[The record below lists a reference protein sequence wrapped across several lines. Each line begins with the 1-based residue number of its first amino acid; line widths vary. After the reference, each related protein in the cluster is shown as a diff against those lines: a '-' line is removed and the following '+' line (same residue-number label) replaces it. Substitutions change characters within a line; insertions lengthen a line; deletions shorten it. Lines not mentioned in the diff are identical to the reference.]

1 MTCDRPFSR
10 RAVLASAT
18 ALSLTPLGLPG
29 PSARAAAERDVVAG
43 PTARA
48 APEGDA
54 FDTLR
59 ERWRTMMTG
68 GNLDAGEPAYQ
79 ERIADI
85 DAAAEARWRTFDA
98 GAGRTALWPD
108 LPLTDPKTGNF
119 SKSYGAL
126 RTLALAWDTPGTSR
140 HHDTTAA
147 ELLVGALGFL
157 HDHAYNETL
166 ERQDSNWFWWEIG
179 VPRSLVDT
187 CTLLYD
193 RIPADRLAV
202 WLRPVDRWCPNPD
215 RRISNPT
222 ITETGAN
229 RTDKAVI
236 VAVRGLLGRDAR
248 KLELARDGMSDV
260 AGGGRHSLLAY
271 TEGPGDGFYADGS
284 FLQHECYPYTG
295 AYGSTYLS
303 GVAQLVALLAGSSWQ
318 STDPDLRNVYDIVDR
333 AFVPVVLDG
342 HMMDAVRGRGV
353 SRQNA
358 GAEYVGRQV
367 TETVLL
373 LAQGAPE
380 AYTARWRPLLKGW
393 LTRQTYQPILR
404 GVSLPSIR
412 RAKEILDDAAVPV
425 GERTVGTYVFA
436 DMDRIVHRGPDW
448 SYAIALSSRRVG
460 AVESINQENLH
471 GWYTGDGMTYLY
483 TADQAHW
490 GDDYWPTVDA
500 YRLPGTT
507 VDTRLR
513 ADLPHSQNYRPP
525 ADWAGGAV
533 LDGAFAAAGLDLVP
547 EGVRACVISPVGS
560 ARGVWCVRSQGAGAP
575 SWRSH
580 VGVSAT
586 RRASVP
592 GAARPAGDMTQA
604 LSLRAKKSWFLL
616 DDAVIALGAG
626 ITSSDGRT
634 IETIVE
640 NRNTHDTHPPLAR
653 GGTWAHLQGT
663 AGYTVLDGGRLRVGR
678 EERTGT
684 WFAIDQGA
692 TTGGDT
698 TPRTRHYTTLWLD
711 HGTNPRGAR
720 YAYAV
725 LPGASADRT
734 RRYAARPG
742 VEVLSN
748 SPRTQAMWCGRT
760 RLLAANFWQA
770 AHVRTG
776 DGGVLGSDGPCSVL
790 LRRDARR
797 LRLAVSDP
805 SRTTDAVT
813 LTLPWPVRGVES
825 ADTTVT
831 LDVRRRTVT
840 ARTAGSRGH
849 THTAVLVLS
858 RPY

>member
-1 MTCDRPFSR
+1 MTCAKPFSKPLSR

-18 ALSLTPLGLPG
+18 ALSLTPLGLAG
-29 PSARAAAERDVVAG
+29 PSAQAATEGRATVD
-43 PTARA
+43 
-48 APEGDA
+48 GDA

-59 ERWRTMMTG
+59 DRWRTMMTG
-68 GNLDAGEPAYQ
+68 GNLDAGDAAYQ

-85 DAAAEARWRTFDA
+85 DASAEARWRTFDA
-98 GAGRTALWPD
+98 GADRTALWPD

-126 RTLALAWDTPGTSR
+126 RTLATAWDTPGTSR
-140 HHDTTAA
+140 HHDETTVQ
-147 ELLVGALGFL
+147 LLVEALQFL
-157 HDHAYNETL
+157 YDHAYNETL

-193 RIPADRLAV
+193 HIPADRLAV

-236 VAVRGLLGRDAR
+236 VAVRGLLGKDAH

-260 AGGGRHSLLAY
+260 AGGGRYSLLAY
-271 TEGPGDGFYADGS
+271 TEGPGDGFYPDGS
-284 FLQHECYPYTG
+284 FLQHECYSYTG

-318 STDPDLRNVYDIVDR
+318 SIDPDLRNVYDIVDR

-353 SRQNA
+353 SRQSA

-412 RAKEILDDAAVPV
+412 PAKEILDDPAVDV
-425 GERTVGTYVFA
+425 GKRTVGTYVFA
-436 DMDRIVHRGPDW
+436 DMDRIVHRRPDW

-483 TADQAHW
+483 TADDQTHW
-490 GDDYWPTVDA
+490 GDEYWPTVDA
-500 YRLPGTT
+500 YRMPGTT

-547 EGVRACVISPVGS
+547 DGVG
-560 ARGVWCVRSQGAGAP
+560 
-575 SWRSH
+575 
-580 VGVSAT
+580 
-586 RRASVP
+586 
-592 GAARPAGDMTQA
+592 
-604 LSLRAKKSWFLL
+604 LRAKKSWFLL
-616 DDAVIALGAG
+616 EDAVIALGAG
-626 ITSSDGRT
+626 ITSGDGRT

-640 NRNTHDTHPPLAR
+640 NRNTHDTHPPFAR
-653 GGTWAHLQGT
+653 GGSWAHLEGT
-663 AGYTVLDGGRLRVGR
+663 AGYTVLDGGRLRVRR

-711 HGTNPRGAR
+711 HGSNPRGAR

-742 VEVLSN
+742 AEVLAN
-748 SPRTQAMWCGRT
+748 SPRTQAIWCGRA

-770 AHVRTG
+770 AGVRTG

-790 LRRDARR
+790 LRRDGRR

-805 SRTTDAVT
+805 SRTTDTVT
-813 LTLPWPVRGVES
+813 LTLPWRVRGVES
-825 ADTTVT
+825 ADTTVS
-831 LDVRRRTVT
+831 LDARRRTMTV
-840 ARTAGSRGH
+840 RTAGSRGH
-849 THTAVLVLS
+849 THAAVLILS
-858 RPY
+858 